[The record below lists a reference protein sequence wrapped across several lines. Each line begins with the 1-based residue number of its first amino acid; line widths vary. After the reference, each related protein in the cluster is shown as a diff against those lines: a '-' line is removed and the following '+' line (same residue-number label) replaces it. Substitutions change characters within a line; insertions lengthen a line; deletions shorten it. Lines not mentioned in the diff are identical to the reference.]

1 MKINVRIILINFVIV
16 AFILT
21 GAGIT
26 FYSIMITVLRNQQTA
41 SLNSAVADLSLMLS
55 ELNEE
60 NNSYFDIYKKEQTLL
75 TPGDDEAF
83 NFVFRLHSTGD
94 IHSHDVLYVKGI
106 PVPEKTFNI
115 REFAE
120 NNSAL
125 VIKLSRNQDGQEYLY
140 GYLFTQPLLNRIAKR
155 IGADVAVFD
164 NSLVTALSNELVN
177 QQHYYVLS
185 QLFRQIQREKPGV
198 ILGGTPEFSYI
209 LSSLYQVGKDTYSNK
224 TIDLLVF
231 SGIAE
236 LKTLQDNLQDILI
249 LLGITGGILSII
261 LTIIF
266 TSRLRRQIIRLN
278 DITNIT
284 RSGDFSKRM
293 IVETDDELGQLGKAF
308 NVMLDEL
315 EKKERQKN
323 EYTDFITLINRNPSL
338 KEVADAVLKNI
349 VRTGG
354 FSSGRI
360 CIVSYERLQVIAFF
374 GDMAKDIS
382 SEDEEIFKEVI
393 STKTDLL
400 FSVKH
405 ENGSPGHEVREQFF
419 ITPVIYSQ
427 EVIALIHLVT
437 LSELGQE
444 ALDYMNKIREQL
456 AVGFMNAITLSRLE
470 DLVRELRILNEEY
483 QIQNEIV
490 TKQNQRLKHLH
501 EQLTEK
507 AAELTIQKNKAEEST
522 RLKSNFVATI
532 SHELRT
538 PMNAIL
544 GLTELILNDPTLSYK
559 NRERLEVAL
568 RSARRLITL
577 INSILDLSR
586 IESGRIDMKVEEFSV
601 MDFLAELDSSVRALA
616 ETKRL
621 PFRIVNN
628 FKEHPETITSDRHK
642 LMQVLINLCGNA
654 IKFTEK
660 GFVELRVFSVSS
672 ESVLFEV
679 EDTGIGISPEEQSY
693 IFEEFRQVDSSLSRK
708 YEGSG
713 LGLSISHKFSQ
724 LLNGKLT
731 LRSEAGKG
739 STFVLKIPR
748 RLEGYPV
755 TNKQEEAGKTIYTNN
770 LSSVNGAET
779 RIDVQEESYLGGQ
792 YLGDIL
798 IVDDDPDTLFTLN
811 ELVKKSGC
819 NTLLAK
825 NGVECLEI
833 LESAVPDMIL
843 MDLMMPRMN
852 GFEAVKIIRA
862 DKRFEQVPV
871 IAITAKTINDDG
883 DELLRAGFTGYIRKP
898 FDAAALISKIQRIFK
913 PNSKT

>member
-1 MKINVRIILINFVIV
+1 MKINIRIILINFVIV
-16 AFILT
+16 AVILT
-21 GAGIT
+21 GAGFT

-41 SLNSAVADLSLMLS
+41 SLKRTVSDLGLMVA

-60 NNSYFDIYKKEQTLL
+60 SSSYFDIFIKERNLL
-75 TPGDDEAF
+75 TPGDNEAF
-83 NFVFRLHSTGD
+83 NFVFKLNRSGV
-94 IHSHDVLYVKGI
+94 IASQDVLYVKGI
-106 PVPEKTFNI
+106 QLPAEKFTVA
-115 REFAE
+115 EFAE
-120 NNSAL
+120 KNSDL
-125 VIKLSRNQDGQEYLY
+125 VIKLIKIKPGEEYLF
-140 GYLFTQPLLNRIAKR
+140 GYLFTEPLLNRISKR
-155 IGADVAVFD
+155 IGADVAVIEDKAVHEISNQVVQQQNFFLLLRLYD
-164 NSLVTALSNELVN
+164 ELSRGNAEE
-177 QQHYYVLS
+177 
-185 QLFRQIQREKPGV
+185 IK
-198 ILGGTPEFSYI
+198 GGTAEFAYI
-209 LSSLYQVGKDTYSNK
+209 LATLFQISQDTYSN
-224 TIDLLVF
+224 TSINLLVF

-236 LKTLQDNLQDILI
+236 LKTLQDNLKSI
-249 LLGITGGILSII
+249 LLLLGVTGVILSVI
-261 LTIIF
+261 LTIVF

-293 IVETDDELGQLGKAF
+293 FVESDDELGHLGNAF
-308 NVMLDEL
+308 NMMLDEL
-315 EKKERQKN
+315 EKKEHQKN
-323 EYTDFITLINRNPSL
+323 EYTDFITLINRNPTL

-349 VRTGG
+349 GRTGG

-360 CIVSYERLQVIAFF
+360 CIVSLEQFQVIAAF
-374 GDMAKDIS
+374 GEMTREVTE
-382 SEDEEIFKEVI
+382 EDEKIFREVTAAR
-393 STKTDLL
+393 SDLL

-405 ENGSPGHEVREQFF
+405 DDADQGRKRREQFF
-419 ITPVIYSQ
+419 IAPVIYNQ

-437 LSELGQE
+437 LAELGQE

-456 AVGFMNAITLSRLE
+456 ALGLMNAISLSRLE
-470 DLVRELRILNEEY
+470 DLVRELRLLNEEY
-483 QIQNEIV
+483 QRQNEIV
-490 TKQNQRLKHLH
+490 TGQNKRLKHLH

-568 RSARRLITL
+568 RSARRLIAL

-586 IESGRIDMKVEEFSV
+586 IESGRIDMRVEKFAMTEF
-601 MDFLAELDSSVRALA
+601 LTELDSSVRPLA
-616 ETKRL
+616 EKKRL
-621 PFRIVNN
+621 SFKIVNGVN
-628 FKEHPETITSDRHK
+628 EYAGVLISDRHK
-642 LMQVLINLCGNA
+642 LMQILINLCGNA
-654 IKFTEK
+654 IKFTER
-660 GFVELRVFSVSS
+660 GFVELRVYSVSA
-672 ESVLFEV
+672 EEVAFEV
-679 EDTGIGISPEEQSY
+679 EDTGIGISKEEQEY

-713 LGLSISHKFSQ
+713 LGLSISHKFT
-724 LLNGKLT
+724 LLLKGNLT
-731 LRSEAGKG
+731 LSSVPGKG

-748 RLEGYPV
+748 ELKGFPVESQTEPEAKAGYKSTDFPPMGKNIDEHQGGEG
-755 TNKQEEAGKTIYTNN
+755 
-770 LSSVNGAET
+770 
-779 RIDVQEESYLGGQ
+779 YLGG

-833 LESAVPDMIL
+833 LESAIPDMIL
-843 MDLMMPRMN
+843 MDLMMPRMD
-852 GFEAVKIIRA
+852 GFEAVKRIRE

-871 IAITAKTINDDG
+871 IAITAKTIDDDG
-883 DELLRAGFTGYIRKP
+883 DELLQAGFTGYIRKP

-913 PNSKT
+913 PNRRR

>member
-41 SLNSAVADLSLMLS
+41 SLNRTISDLSVMIS

-60 NNSYFDIYKKEQTLL
+60 SDRYFEIYMREKTLL

-120 NNSAL
+120 DNSAL
-125 VIKLSRNQDGQEYLY
+125 VIKLSRNQDGQEFLY

-164 NSLVTALSNELVN
+164 NSLVSALSNELVN

-185 QLFRQIQREKPGV
+185 QLFKQIQREKPGV

-382 SEDEEIFKEVI
+382 PKDEEIFKEVI

-577 INSILDLSR
+577 INSILDISR

-601 MDFLAELDSSVRALA
+601 KEFLAELDNSVRPLA

-621 PFRIVNN
+621 PFRMIN
-628 FKEHPETITSDRHK
+628 TIDDESEKMTTDRHK
-642 LMQVLINLCGNA
+642 LMQVMINLCGNA

-660 GFVELRVFSVSS
+660 GFVELRVFLASPEEVI
-672 ESVLFEV
+672 FEV
-679 EDTGIGISPEEQSY
+679 EDTGIGISPEEQEY

-713 LGLSISHKFSQ
+713 LGLSISHKFS
-724 LLNGKLT
+724 LLLKGKLT
-731 LRSEAGKG
+731 LQSKPGSG
-739 STFVLKIPR
+739 STFTLTLPR
-748 RLEGYPV
+748 LLSGFPV
-755 TNKQEEAGKTIYTNN
+755 VSQAASGAGMIYTEEKTGADGKTKT
-770 LSSVNGAET
+770 GG
-779 RIDVQEESYLGGQ
+779 ESNDAYHGGYLGE
-792 YLGDIL
+792 IL

-819 NTLLAK
+819 STLLAK
-825 NGVECLEI
+825 NGEECLEI
-833 LESAVPDMIL
+833 LESALPDMIL
-843 MDLMMPRMN
+843 MDLMMPRMD
-852 GFEAVKIIRA
+852 GFEAVRRIRE
-862 DKRFEQVPV
+862 DKRYEQVPV
-871 IAITAKTINDDG
+871 IAITAKTIDDDG

-898 FDAAALISKIQRIFK
+898 FDAAALISKIKRIFK
-913 PNSKT
+913 PKK

>member
-1 MKINVRIILINFVIV
+1 MKINIRIILINFVIV
-16 AFILT
+16 AVILT
-21 GAGIT
+21 GAGVT
-26 FYSIMITVLRNQQTA
+26 FYSIMITVLRNQQSA
-41 SLNSAVADLSLMLS
+41 SLNRTVSDLGLMLS

-60 NNSYFDIYKKEQTLL
+60 NSRYFDIYIKERTLI

-83 NFVFRLHSTGD
+83 NFVFKLNPSGVIRPE
-94 IHSHDVLYVKGI
+94 DVFYVKGI
-106 PVPEKTFNI
+106 QLPKKSFTI
-115 REFAE
+115 AEFADK
-120 NNSAL
+120 NPAL
-125 VIKLSRNQDGQEYLY
+125 VVKLIQKIPGEEYLY
-140 GYLFTQPLLNRIAKR
+140 GYLFTEPLLTRISKR
-155 IGADVAVFD
+155 IGADIAVFESD
-164 NSLVTALSNELVN
+164 LVNALSNEGVH
-177 QQHYYVLS
+177 QQNYYILS
-185 QLFRQIQREKPGV
+185 QLYKKISRSASEV
-198 ILGGTPEFSYI
+198 VSGGTAEFAYI
-209 LSSLYQVGKDTYSNK
+209 LASLYQVRQDTYSNK
-224 TIDLLVF
+224 TINLLVF

-236 LKTLQDNLQDILI
+236 LKTLQENLKSILL

-261 LTIIF
+261 LTIVF

-293 IVETDDELGQLGKAF
+293 LVESDDELGQLGRAF

-315 EKKERQKN
+315 EKKEHQKN
-323 EYTDFITLINRNPSL
+323 EYTDFITLINRNPTL

-349 VRTGG
+349 GRTGG

-360 CIVSYERLQVIAFF
+360 CIVSLEQFQVIAAF
-374 GDMAKDIS
+374 GEMTGEIS
-382 SEDEEIFKEVI
+382 EEDEGIFREAI
-393 STKTDLL
+393 ATRSDLL

-405 ENGSPGHEVREQFF
+405 TGEGHSREIRQQFF
-419 ITPVIYSQ
+419 ITPVIYNQ

-456 AVGFMNAITLSRLE
+456 ALGLMNAISLSRLE
-470 DLVRELRILNEEY
+470 DLVRELRELNEEY
-483 QIQNEIV
+483 HQQNEIV
-490 TKQNQRLKHLH
+490 TRQNQRLKHLH

-507 AAELTIQKNKAEEST
+507 AAELTIQKNKAQEST

-568 RSARRLITL
+568 RSARRLIAL

-586 IESGRIDMKVEEFSV
+586 IESGKIDMRVEKFDMAE
-601 MDFLAELDSSVRALA
+601 FLAELDSSVRPLA
-616 ETKRL
+616 EPKRL
-621 PFRIVNN
+621 SFSIVNRFN
-628 FKEHPETITSDRHK
+628 ESAGLLTSDRHK
-642 LMQVLINLCGNA
+642 LMQILINLCGNA

-660 GFVELRVFSVSS
+660 GFVELRVFSAS
-672 ESVLFEV
+672 EEEVIFEV
-679 EDTGIGISPEEQSY
+679 EDTGIGISKEEQEF

-713 LGLSISHKFSQ
+713 LGLSISHKFT
-724 LLNGKLT
+724 LLLKGKLT
-731 LRSEAGKG
+731 LRSEPGKG
-739 STFVLKIPR
+739 STFLLKIPK
-748 RLEGYPV
+748 RLQGFPV
-755 TNKQEEAGKTIYTNN
+755 EVPADKGSVL
-770 LSSVNGAET
+770 LSSDSKFPQQKET
-779 RIDVQEESYLGGQ
+779 DSETEKGDSYQGG

-852 GFEAVKIIRA
+852 GFETVKRIRE

-871 IAITAKTINDDG
+871 IAVTAKSIDDDG
-883 DELLRAGFTGYIRKP
+883 DELLQAGFTGYIRKP
-898 FDAAALISKIQRIFK
+898 FDAAALILKIQRIFK
-913 PNSKT
+913 PIRRT

>member
-1 MKINVRIILINFVIV
+1 MKINIRIILINFVIV
-16 AFILT
+16 AVILT
-21 GAGIT
+21 GAGVT

-41 SLNSAVADLSLMLS
+41 SLNRTVSDLGLMLS

-60 NNSYFDIYKKEQTLL
+60 NNSYFDIFIRERMLL

-83 NFVFRLHSTGD
+83 NFVFRLH
-94 IHSHDVLYVKGI
+94 HSGLIRTEDVLYQKGI
-106 PVPEKTFNI
+106 QLPKKSFTI
-115 REFAE
+115 AEFAE
-120 NNSAL
+120 RNPAL
-125 VIKLSRNQDGQEYLY
+125 VIKLNQLNENEEYLY
-140 GYLFTQPLLNRIAKR
+140 GYLYTEPLLNRIAKR
-155 IGADVAVFD
+155 IGADVAIFD
-164 NSLVTALSNELVN
+164 NNLVNALSNEMVH
-177 QQHYYVLS
+177 QQNYYILS
-185 QLFRQIQREKPGV
+185 RIYREISQSGPGV
-198 ILGGTPEFSYI
+198 IMGGTAEFAYI
-209 LSSLYQVGKDTYSNK
+209 LASIYQVRQDTYSSK
-224 TIDLLVF
+224 TINLLVF

-236 LKTLQDNLQDILI
+236 LKTLQDNLQSILI
-249 LLGITGGILSII
+249 LLGVTGGALSII
-261 LTIIF
+261 LTIVF
-266 TSRLRRQIIRLN
+266 TSRLRRQILRLN
-278 DITNIT
+278 DITNIAK
-284 RSGDFSKRM
+284 SGDFSKRM
-293 IVETDDELGQLGKAF
+293 LVETDDELGHLGNTF

-315 EKKERQKN
+315 EKKEIQKN
-323 EYTDFITLINRNPSL
+323 EYTEFITLINRNPTL
-338 KEVADAVLKNI
+338 KEVADAVLKSI
-349 VRTGG
+349 GRTGG

-360 CIVSYERLQVIAFF
+360 CIVSVDNFQVIAAF
-374 GDMAKDIS
+374 GNMMKEVS
-382 SEDEEIFKEVI
+382 GEDERIFREVI
-393 STKTDLL
+393 ASKSDLL

-405 ENGSPGHEVREQFF
+405 EQEGRGREVREQFF
-419 ITPVIYSQ
+419 ITPVIYNQ

-456 AVGFMNAITLSRLE
+456 AVGLMNAITLSRLE
-470 DLVRELRILNEEY
+470 DLVRELRVLNEEY
-483 QIQNEIV
+483 QLQNEIV
-490 TKQNQRLKHLH
+490 TKQNQRLKQLH